1 MHKQTINHPYNTP
14 RNILRLDLSNNQ
26 IGDEGAKLIADGLA
40 NGVFPITKKINLSGN
55 KISDTGK
62 GFIANAMHKK
72 NQGLVVTFE
81 TIQNASKETF
91 KIAIKA
97 MLSIAKNNGIST
109 KEIITTEETI
119 EYCKKGF
126 PNFTKN
132 IGVGVAKCSNSLV
145 KYAKPHE
152 ITLQDIGID
161 IFTLLVPQS
170 KPLMDSIC
178 YTEKIVFSVVDED
191 FANCLAGLDSNL
203 NN

>member
-1 MHKQTINHPYNTP
+1 
-14 RNILRLDLSNNQ
+14 
-26 IGDEGAKLIADGLA
+26 
-40 NGVFPITKKINLSGN
+40 
-55 KISDTGK
+55 
-62 GFIANAMHKK
+62 
-72 NQGLVVTFE
+72 
-81 TIQNASKETF
+81 
-91 KIAIKA
+91 
-97 MLSIAKNNGIST
+97 MLSTAKNNGIST